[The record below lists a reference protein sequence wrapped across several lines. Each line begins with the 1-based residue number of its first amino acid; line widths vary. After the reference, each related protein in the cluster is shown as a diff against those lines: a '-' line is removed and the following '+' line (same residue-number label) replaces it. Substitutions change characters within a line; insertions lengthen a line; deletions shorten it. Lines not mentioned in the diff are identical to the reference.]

1 MPISLLVSE
10 QSDHLLHLGFGH
22 LFMGNQQQQN
32 TKKKKKV
39 FAILKKQTNF
49 YCRNWPDIAQKAMQ
63 YWRYANLEHCV

>member
-49 YCRNWPDIAQKAMQ
+49 YCRN
-63 YWRYANLEHCV
+63 